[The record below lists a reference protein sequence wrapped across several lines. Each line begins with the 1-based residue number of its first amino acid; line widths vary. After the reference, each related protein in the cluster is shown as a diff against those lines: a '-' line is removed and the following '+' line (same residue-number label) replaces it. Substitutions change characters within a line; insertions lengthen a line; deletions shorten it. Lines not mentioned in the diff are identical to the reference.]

1 MSAVS
6 HSKIYS
12 QNETANTNNV
22 LSIRQKD
29 DHRQRQPAIF
39 PKLYKNSSR
48 PDRKT
53 FSPHSATWILHG
65 IYGSVIAGAGFFRKI
80 RTILLPLL
88 HNSSVSAVLAA
99 FGGSVFNL
107 AITTILYPPNYST
120 LPVYISDSYNDL
132 KFGYAAAATMV
143 GGAFIVGIMMLLE
156 VVLNAGQVF
165 VRGKEM
171 SSPHRVVPIEQ
182 RDMNMV
188 FQDFAL
194 WPHMKARDNIIYG
207 LKVRKTDKAQM
218 QEKLHEVKT
227 LLHLDVQLRIEMRT
241 EMAQLFRQ
249 LKTTVFHI
257 THDPSEAFAM
267 ADRIIVMNQGV
278 IDQIATPAECYE
290 SPRTITVAGL
300 LGAGSCVHGAVME
313 GPAGADDAEV
323 GSAEQAADGSD
334 RENRAVVSMQNR
346 KLVCK
351 SFQNVKKGQKML
363 LKFRPEEC
371 IFVEKECKNAIPV
384 RVVMSSFEGGQYRV
398 KVETDGGDTFF
409 LLHPTFLKEQQTG
422 YAQILLE
429 RLYAYEEISG

>member
-1 MSAVS
+1 M
-6 HSKIYS
+6 
-12 QNETANTNNV
+12 ETILELKDVKKNYGKKEILKGINLTVQEGEIISV
-22 LSIRQKD
+22 LGPSGCGKSTLLNI
-29 DHRQRQPAIF
+29 
-39 PKLYKNSSR
+39 
-48 PDRKT
+48 
-53 FSPHSATWILHG
+53 
-65 IYGSVIAGAGFFRKI
+65 IAG
-80 RTILLPLL
+80 ILP
-88 HNSSVSAVLAA
+88 
-99 FGGSVFNL
+99 
-107 AITTILYPPNYST
+107 
-120 LPVYISDSYNDL
+120 
-132 KFGYAAAATMV
+132 
-143 GGAFIVGIMMLLE
+143 
-156 VVLNAGQVF
+156 LNAGQVF

-171 SSPHRVVPIEQ
+171 SSPHKVVPIEQ

-218 QEKLHEVKT
+218 QEKLHEVET
-227 LLHLDVQLRIEMRT
+227 LLHLEGLLDQYPAELSGGQQQRVAIARALITNPSIILLDEPLCNLDVQLRIEMRT

-249 LKTTVFHI
+249 LKTTVFHV

-300 LGAGSCVHGAVME
+300 LGAGNCVHGAVME
-313 GPAGADDAEV
+313 GLAEADNAETHT
-323 GSAEQAADGSD
+323 
-334 RENRAVVSMQNR
+334 VVSMQNR
-346 KLVCK
+346 KLVGK

-398 KVETDGGDTFF
+398 KVETDGGDTFC

-422 YAQILLE
+422 YAQILPE

>member
-1 MSAVS
+1 MELKDVKKNYGKKEILKGINLTVQEGEIIS
-6 HSKIYS
+6 
-12 QNETANTNNV
+12 V
-22 LSIRQKD
+22 LGPSGCGKSTLLNI
-29 DHRQRQPAIF
+29 
-39 PKLYKNSSR
+39 
-48 PDRKT
+48 
-53 FSPHSATWILHG
+53 
-65 IYGSVIAGAGFFRKI
+65 IAGI
-80 RTILLPLL
+80 LPL
-88 HNSSVSAVLAA
+88 N
-99 FGGSVFNL
+99 
-107 AITTILYPPNYST
+107 
-120 LPVYISDSYNDL
+120 
-132 KFGYAAAATMV
+132 
-143 GGAFIVGIMMLLE
+143 E
-156 VVLNAGQVF
+156 GQVF

-171 SSPHRVVPIEQ
+171 SSPHKVVPIEQ

-218 QEKLHEVKT
+218 QEKLHEVET
-227 LLHLDVQLRIEMRT
+227 LLHLEGLLDQYPAELSGGQQQRVAIARALITNPSIILLDEPLCNLDVQLRIEMRT

-249 LKTTVFHI
+249 LKTTVFHV

-267 ADRIIVMNQGV
+267 ADRIIVMNKGV

-300 LGAGSCVHGAVME
+300 LGAGNCVHGAVME
-313 GPAGADDAEV
+313 GLAEAENTEAESMEAENAKAENAEAENTEAGNVKADNAEA
-323 GSAEQAADGSD
+323 GSAEQATDSGD
-334 RENRAVVSMQNR
+334 KEKHAVVSMQNL
-346 KLVCK
+346 KLECK
-351 SFQNVKKGQKML
+351 NFKNVKRGQKML

-398 KVETDGGDTFF
+398 KVETDGGDTFC

-422 YAQILLE
+422 YAHILPE

>member
-1 MSAVS
+1 MELKDVKKNYGKKEILKGINLTVQEGEIIS
-6 HSKIYS
+6 
-12 QNETANTNNV
+12 V
-22 LSIRQKD
+22 LGPSGCGKSTLLNI
-29 DHRQRQPAIF
+29 
-39 PKLYKNSSR
+39 
-48 PDRKT
+48 
-53 FSPHSATWILHG
+53 
-65 IYGSVIAGAGFFRKI
+65 IAG
-80 RTILLPLL
+80 ILP
-88 HNSSVSAVLAA
+88 
-99 FGGSVFNL
+99 
-107 AITTILYPPNYST
+107 
-120 LPVYISDSYNDL
+120 
-132 KFGYAAAATMV
+132 
-143 GGAFIVGIMMLLE
+143 
-156 VVLNAGQVF
+156 LNAGQVF

-171 SSPHRVVPIEQ
+171 SSPHKVVPIEQ

-218 QEKLHEVKT
+218 QEKLHEVET
-227 LLHLDVQLRIEMRT
+227 LLHLEGLLDQYPAELSGGQQQRVAIARALITNPSIILLDEPLCNLDVQLRIEMRT

-249 LKTTVFHI
+249 LKTTVFHV

-300 LGAGSCVHGAVME
+300 LGAGNCVHGAVIE
-313 GPAGADDAEV
+313 GLAE
-323 GSAEQAADGSD
+323 AENA
-334 RENRAVVSMQNR
+334 ETRAVVSMQNR

-398 KVETDGGDTFF
+398 KVETDGGDTFC

-422 YAQILLE
+422 YAQIPPE

>member
-1 MSAVS
+1 M
-6 HSKIYS
+6 
-12 QNETANTNNV
+12 
-22 LSIRQKD
+22 
-29 DHRQRQPAIF
+29 
-39 PKLYKNSSR
+39 
-48 PDRKT
+48 
-53 FSPHSATWILHG
+53 
-65 IYGSVIAGAGFFRKI
+65 IAEAGFFRKI

-143 GGAFIVGIMMLLE
+143 GGAFIVGIMMLLK

-249 LKTTVFHI
+249 LKTTVFHV

-300 LGAGSCVHGAVME
+300 LGAGNCVHGAVME

-334 RENRAVVSMQNR
+334 RENRAVVCMQNR

-398 KVETDGGDTFF
+398 KVETDGGDTFC

-422 YAQILLE
+422 YAQILPE

>member
-1 MSAVS
+1 MELNDVKKNYGKKEILKGINLTVQEGEIIS
-6 HSKIYS
+6 
-12 QNETANTNNV
+12 V
-22 LSIRQKD
+22 LGPSGCGKSTLLNI
-29 DHRQRQPAIF
+29 
-39 PKLYKNSSR
+39 
-48 PDRKT
+48 
-53 FSPHSATWILHG
+53 
-65 IYGSVIAGAGFFRKI
+65 IAG
-80 RTILLPLL
+80 ILP
-88 HNSSVSAVLAA
+88 
-99 FGGSVFNL
+99 
-107 AITTILYPPNYST
+107 
-120 LPVYISDSYNDL
+120 
-132 KFGYAAAATMV
+132 
-143 GGAFIVGIMMLLE
+143 
-156 VVLNAGQVF
+156 LNAGQVF

-171 SSPHRVVPIEQ
+171 SSPHKVVPIEQ

-218 QEKLHEVKT
+218 QEKLHEVET
-227 LLHLDVQLRIEMRT
+227 LLHLEGLLDQYPAELSGGQQQRVAIARALITNPSIILLDEPLCNLDVQLRIEMRT

-249 LKTTVFHI
+249 LKTTVFHV

-300 LGAGSCVHGAVME
+300 LGAGNCVHGAVME
-313 GPAGADDAEV
+313 GLAE
-323 GSAEQAADGSD
+323 AENAEKRS
-334 RENRAVVSMQNR
+334 VVSMQNR

-384 RVVMSSFEGGQYRV
+384 RVVMFSFEGGQYRV
-398 KVETDGGDTFF
+398 KVETDGGDTFC

-422 YAQILLE
+422 YAQILPE

>member
-1 MSAVS
+1 MKTILELKDVKKNYGKKEILKGINLTVQEGEIIS
-6 HSKIYS
+6 
-12 QNETANTNNV
+12 V
-22 LSIRQKD
+22 LGPSGCGKSTLLNI
-29 DHRQRQPAIF
+29 
-39 PKLYKNSSR
+39 
-48 PDRKT
+48 
-53 FSPHSATWILHG
+53 
-65 IYGSVIAGAGFFRKI
+65 IAG
-80 RTILLPLL
+80 ILP
-88 HNSSVSAVLAA
+88 
-99 FGGSVFNL
+99 
-107 AITTILYPPNYST
+107 
-120 LPVYISDSYNDL
+120 
-132 KFGYAAAATMV
+132 
-143 GGAFIVGIMMLLE
+143 
-156 VVLNAGQVF
+156 LNAGQVF
-165 VRGKEM
+165 VREKEM
-171 SSPHRVVPIEQ
+171 SSPHKVVPIEQ

-207 LKVRKTDKAQM
+207 LKVRKTDKAQI
-218 QEKLHEVKT
+218 QEKLHEVET
-227 LLHLDVQLRIEMRT
+227 LLHLEGLLDQYPAELSGGQQQRVAIARALITNPSIILLDEPLCNLDVQLRIEMRT

-249 LKTTVFHI
+249 LKTTVFHV

-290 SPRTITVAGL
+290 SPHTITVAGL
-300 LGAGSCVHGAVME
+300 LGAGNCVHGAVME
-313 GPAGADDAEV
+313 GPAEAE
-323 GSAEQAADGSD
+323 SAET
-334 RENRAVVSMQNR
+334 RAVVSVQNR

-398 KVETDGGDTFF
+398 KVETDGGDTFC

-422 YAQILLE
+422 YAKILPE

>member
-1 MSAVS
+1 MELNDVKKNYGKKEILKGINLTVQEGEIIS
-6 HSKIYS
+6 
-12 QNETANTNNV
+12 V
-22 LSIRQKD
+22 LGPSGCGKSTLLNI
-29 DHRQRQPAIF
+29 
-39 PKLYKNSSR
+39 
-48 PDRKT
+48 
-53 FSPHSATWILHG
+53 
-65 IYGSVIAGAGFFRKI
+65 IAG
-80 RTILLPLL
+80 ILP
-88 HNSSVSAVLAA
+88 
-99 FGGSVFNL
+99 
-107 AITTILYPPNYST
+107 
-120 LPVYISDSYNDL
+120 
-132 KFGYAAAATMV
+132 
-143 GGAFIVGIMMLLE
+143 
-156 VVLNAGQVF
+156 LNAGQVF

-171 SSPHRVVPIEQ
+171 SSPHKVVPIEQ

-218 QEKLHEVKT
+218 QEKLHEVET
-227 LLHLDVQLRIEMRT
+227 LLHLEGLLDQYPAELSGGQQQRVAIARALITNPSIILLDEPLCNLDVQLRIEMRT

-249 LKTTVFHI
+249 LKTTVFHV

-300 LGAGSCVHGAVME
+300 LGAGNCVHGAVIE
-313 GPAGADDAEV
+313 GLAE
-323 GSAEQAADGSD
+323 AENA
-334 RENRAVVSMQNR
+334 ENRAVVSMQNR

-398 KVETDGGDTFF
+398 KVETDSGDTFC

-422 YAQILLE
+422 YAQILPE

>member
-1 MSAVS
+1 MELKDVKKNYGKKEILKGINLTVQEGEIIS
-6 HSKIYS
+6 
-12 QNETANTNNV
+12 V
-22 LSIRQKD
+22 LGPSGCGKSTLLNI
-29 DHRQRQPAIF
+29 
-39 PKLYKNSSR
+39 
-48 PDRKT
+48 
-53 FSPHSATWILHG
+53 
-65 IYGSVIAGAGFFRKI
+65 IAG
-80 RTILLPLL
+80 ILP
-88 HNSSVSAVLAA
+88 
-99 FGGSVFNL
+99 
-107 AITTILYPPNYST
+107 
-120 LPVYISDSYNDL
+120 
-132 KFGYAAAATMV
+132 
-143 GGAFIVGIMMLLE
+143 
-156 VVLNAGQVF
+156 LNAGQVF

-171 SSPHRVVPIEQ
+171 SSPHKVVPIEQ

-218 QEKLHEVKT
+218 QEKLHEVET
-227 LLHLDVQLRIEMRT
+227 LLHLEGLLDQYPAELSGGQQQRVAIARALITNPSIILLDEPLCNLDVQLRIEMRT

-249 LKTTVFHI
+249 LKTTVFHV

-300 LGAGSCVHGAVME
+300 LGAGNCVHGAVME
-313 GPAGADDAEV
+313 GLAEAENAGAESMEAGDAKAENAETDNTEEGNV
-323 GSAEQAADGSD
+323 KSGSAEQAADGSD

-398 KVETDGGDTFF
+398 KVETDGGDTFC

-422 YAQILLE
+422 CAQILPE

>member
-1 MSAVS
+1 MELKDVKKNYGKKEILKGINLTVQEGEIIS
-6 HSKIYS
+6 
-12 QNETANTNNV
+12 V
-22 LSIRQKD
+22 LGPSGCGKSTLLNI
-29 DHRQRQPAIF
+29 
-39 PKLYKNSSR
+39 
-48 PDRKT
+48 
-53 FSPHSATWILHG
+53 
-65 IYGSVIAGAGFFRKI
+65 IAG
-80 RTILLPLL
+80 ILP
-88 HNSSVSAVLAA
+88 
-99 FGGSVFNL
+99 
-107 AITTILYPPNYST
+107 
-120 LPVYISDSYNDL
+120 
-132 KFGYAAAATMV
+132 
-143 GGAFIVGIMMLLE
+143 
-156 VVLNAGQVF
+156 LNAGQVF

-171 SSPHRVVPIEQ
+171 SSPHKVVPIEQ

-218 QEKLHEVKT
+218 QEKLHEVET
-227 LLHLDVQLRIEMRT
+227 LLHLEGLLDQYPAELSGGQQQRVAIARALITNPSIILLDEPLCNLDVQLRIEMRT

-249 LKTTVFHI
+249 LKTTVFHV

-267 ADRIIVMNQGV
+267 ADRIIVMNKGV

-300 LGAGSCVHGAVME
+300 LGAGNCVHGAVME
-313 GPAGADDAEV
+313 GLAEAE
-323 GSAEQAADGSD
+323 SAET
-334 RENRAVVSMQNR
+334 RAVVSVQNR
-346 KLVCK
+346 KLDCK

-398 KVETDGGDTFF
+398 KVETDGGDTFC

-422 YAQILLE
+422 YAQILPE

>member
-1 MSAVS
+1 MELKDVKKNYGKKEILKGINLTVQEGEIIS
-6 HSKIYS
+6 
-12 QNETANTNNV
+12 V
-22 LSIRQKD
+22 LGPSGCGKSTLLNI
-29 DHRQRQPAIF
+29 
-39 PKLYKNSSR
+39 
-48 PDRKT
+48 
-53 FSPHSATWILHG
+53 
-65 IYGSVIAGAGFFRKI
+65 IAG
-80 RTILLPLL
+80 ILP
-88 HNSSVSAVLAA
+88 
-99 FGGSVFNL
+99 
-107 AITTILYPPNYST
+107 
-120 LPVYISDSYNDL
+120 
-132 KFGYAAAATMV
+132 
-143 GGAFIVGIMMLLE
+143 
-156 VVLNAGQVF
+156 LNAGQVF

-171 SSPHRVVPIEQ
+171 SSPHKVVPIEQ

-207 LKVRKTDKAQM
+207 LKVRKTDKAQI
-218 QEKLHEVKT
+218 QEKLHEVET
-227 LLHLDVQLRIEMRT
+227 LLHLEGLWDQYPAELSGGQQQRVAIARALITNPSIILLDEPLCNLDVQLRIEMRT

-249 LKTTVFHI
+249 LKTTVFHV

-267 ADRIIVMNQGV
+267 ADRIIVMNKGV

-300 LGAGSCVHGAVME
+300 LSAGNCVHGAVME
-313 GPAGADDAEV
+313 GLAEAE
-323 GSAEQAADGSD
+323 SAET
-334 RENRAVVSMQNR
+334 RAVVSVQNR
-346 KLVCK
+346 KLDCK

-398 KVETDGGDTFF
+398 KVETDGGDTFC

-422 YAQILLE
+422 YAQILPE

>member
-1 MSAVS
+1 MELKDVKKNYGKKEILKGINLTVQEGEIIS
-6 HSKIYS
+6 
-12 QNETANTNNV
+12 V
-22 LSIRQKD
+22 LGPSGCGKSTLLNI
-29 DHRQRQPAIF
+29 
-39 PKLYKNSSR
+39 
-48 PDRKT
+48 
-53 FSPHSATWILHG
+53 
-65 IYGSVIAGAGFFRKI
+65 IAG
-80 RTILLPLL
+80 IL
-88 HNSSVSAVLAA
+88 S
-99 FGGSVFNL
+99 
-107 AITTILYPPNYST
+107 
-120 LPVYISDSYNDL
+120 
-132 KFGYAAAATMV
+132 
-143 GGAFIVGIMMLLE
+143 
-156 VVLNAGQVF
+156 LNAGQVF

-171 SSPHRVVPIEQ
+171 SSPHKVVPIEQ

-207 LKVRKTDKAQM
+207 LKVRKTDKAQI
-218 QEKLHEVKT
+218 QEKLHEVET
-227 LLHLDVQLRIEMRT
+227 LLHLEGLLDQYPAELSGGQQQRVAIARALITNPSIILLDEPLCNLDVQLRIEMRT

-249 LKTTVFHI
+249 LKTTVFHV

-300 LGAGSCVHGAVME
+300 LGAGNCVHGAVME
-313 GPAGADDAEV
+313 GLAE
-323 GSAEQAADGSD
+323 AENA
-334 RENRAVVSMQNR
+334 ETRAVVSVQNR

-398 KVETDGGDTFF
+398 KVETDGGDTFC

-422 YAQILLE
+422 YAQILPE

>member
-1 MSAVS
+1 MELKDVKKNYGKKEILKGINLTVQEGEIIS
-6 HSKIYS
+6 
-12 QNETANTNNV
+12 V
-22 LSIRQKD
+22 LGPSGCGKSTLLNI
-29 DHRQRQPAIF
+29 
-39 PKLYKNSSR
+39 
-48 PDRKT
+48 
-53 FSPHSATWILHG
+53 
-65 IYGSVIAGAGFFRKI
+65 IAG
-80 RTILLPLL
+80 ILP
-88 HNSSVSAVLAA
+88 
-99 FGGSVFNL
+99 
-107 AITTILYPPNYST
+107 
-120 LPVYISDSYNDL
+120 
-132 KFGYAAAATMV
+132 
-143 GGAFIVGIMMLLE
+143 
-156 VVLNAGQVF
+156 LNAGQVF

-171 SSPHRVVPIEQ
+171 SSPHKVVPIEQ

-218 QEKLHEVKT
+218 QEKLHEVET
-227 LLHLDVQLRIEMRT
+227 LLHLEGLLDQYPAELSGGQQQRVAIARALITNPSIILLDEPLCNLDVQLRIEMRT

-249 LKTTVFHI
+249 LKTTVFHV

-267 ADRIIVMNQGV
+267 ADRIIVMNKGV
-278 IDQIATPAECYE
+278 IDQIATSAECYE

-300 LGAGSCVHGAVME
+300 LGAGNCVHGAVME
-313 GPAGADDAEV
+313 GPAEAE
-323 GSAEQAADGSD
+323 SL
-334 RENRAVVSMQNR
+334 ENRAVVSMQNR

-398 KVETDGGDTFF
+398 KVETDGGDTFC

-422 YAQILLE
+422 YAQIPPE

>member
-1 MSAVS
+1 MELKDVKKNYGKKEILKGINLTVQEGEIIS
-6 HSKIYS
+6 
-12 QNETANTNNV
+12 V
-22 LSIRQKD
+22 LGPSGCGKSTLLNI
-29 DHRQRQPAIF
+29 
-39 PKLYKNSSR
+39 
-48 PDRKT
+48 
-53 FSPHSATWILHG
+53 
-65 IYGSVIAGAGFFRKI
+65 IAG
-80 RTILLPLL
+80 ILP
-88 HNSSVSAVLAA
+88 
-99 FGGSVFNL
+99 
-107 AITTILYPPNYST
+107 
-120 LPVYISDSYNDL
+120 
-132 KFGYAAAATMV
+132 
-143 GGAFIVGIMMLLE
+143 
-156 VVLNAGQVF
+156 LNAGQVF

-171 SSPHRVVPIEQ
+171 SSPHKVVPIEQ

-207 LKVRKTDKAQM
+207 LKVRKTDKAQI
-218 QEKLHEVKT
+218 QEKLHEVET
-227 LLHLDVQLRIEMRT
+227 LLHLEGLLDQYPAELSGGQQQRVAIARALITNPSIILLDEPLCNLDVQLRIEMRT

-249 LKTTVFHI
+249 LKTTVFHV

-300 LGAGSCVHGAVME
+300 LGAGNCVHGAVME
-313 GPAGADDAEV
+313 GLAEADNAETHT
-323 GSAEQAADGSD
+323 
-334 RENRAVVSMQNR
+334 VVSMQNR

-398 KVETDGGDTFF
+398 KVETDGGDTFC

-422 YAQILLE
+422 YAQILPE

>member
-1 MSAVS
+1 MELKDVKKNYGKKEILKGINLTVQEGEIIS
-6 HSKIYS
+6 
-12 QNETANTNNV
+12 V
-22 LSIRQKD
+22 LGPSGCGKSTLLNI
-29 DHRQRQPAIF
+29 
-39 PKLYKNSSR
+39 
-48 PDRKT
+48 
-53 FSPHSATWILHG
+53 
-65 IYGSVIAGAGFFRKI
+65 IAG
-80 RTILLPLL
+80 ILP
-88 HNSSVSAVLAA
+88 
-99 FGGSVFNL
+99 
-107 AITTILYPPNYST
+107 
-120 LPVYISDSYNDL
+120 
-132 KFGYAAAATMV
+132 
-143 GGAFIVGIMMLLE
+143 
-156 VVLNAGQVF
+156 LNAGQVF

-171 SSPHRVVPIEQ
+171 SSPHKVVPIEQ

-218 QEKLHEVKT
+218 QEKLHEVEI
-227 LLHLDVQLRIEMRT
+227 LLHLEGLLDQYPAELSGGQQQRVAIARALITNPSIILLDEPLCNLDVQLRIEMRT

-249 LKTTVFHI
+249 LKTTVFHV

-300 LGAGSCVHGAVME
+300 LGAGNCVHGAVME
-313 GPAGADDAEV
+313 GLAE
-323 GSAEQAADGSD
+323 AENT
-334 RENRAVVSMQNR
+334 EKRAVVSMQNR
-346 KLVCK
+346 KFVCK
-351 SFQNVKKGQKML
+351 SFQNVKRGQKML

-398 KVETDGGDTFF
+398 KVETDGGDTFC

-422 YAQILLE
+422 YAQILPE

>member
-1 MSAVS
+1 MELKDVKKNYGKKEILKGINLTVQEGEIIS
-6 HSKIYS
+6 
-12 QNETANTNNV
+12 V
-22 LSIRQKD
+22 LGPSGCGKSTLLNI
-29 DHRQRQPAIF
+29 
-39 PKLYKNSSR
+39 
-48 PDRKT
+48 
-53 FSPHSATWILHG
+53 
-65 IYGSVIAGAGFFRKI
+65 IAG
-80 RTILLPLL
+80 ILP
-88 HNSSVSAVLAA
+88 
-99 FGGSVFNL
+99 
-107 AITTILYPPNYST
+107 
-120 LPVYISDSYNDL
+120 
-132 KFGYAAAATMV
+132 
-143 GGAFIVGIMMLLE
+143 
-156 VVLNAGQVF
+156 LNAGQVF

-171 SSPHRVVPIEQ
+171 SSPHKVVPIEQ

-218 QEKLHEVKT
+218 QEKLHEVET
-227 LLHLDVQLRIEMRT
+227 LLHLEGLLDQYPAELSGGQQQRVAIARALITNPSIILLDEPLCNLDVQLRIEMRT

-249 LKTTVFHI
+249 LKTTVFHV

-267 ADRIIVMNQGV
+267 ADRIIVMNKGV

-300 LGAGSCVHGAVME
+300 LSAGNCVHGAVME
-313 GPAGADDAEV
+313 GLAEAE
-323 GSAEQAADGSD
+323 SAET
-334 RENRAVVSMQNR
+334 RAVVSVQNR
-346 KLVCK
+346 KLDCK

-398 KVETDGGDTFF
+398 KVETDGGDTFC

-422 YAQILLE
+422 YAQILPE

>member
-1 MSAVS
+1 MELKDVKKNYGKKEILKGINLTVQEGEIIS
-6 HSKIYS
+6 
-12 QNETANTNNV
+12 V
-22 LSIRQKD
+22 LGPSGCGKSTLLNI
-29 DHRQRQPAIF
+29 
-39 PKLYKNSSR
+39 
-48 PDRKT
+48 
-53 FSPHSATWILHG
+53 
-65 IYGSVIAGAGFFRKI
+65 IAG
-80 RTILLPLL
+80 ILP
-88 HNSSVSAVLAA
+88 
-99 FGGSVFNL
+99 
-107 AITTILYPPNYST
+107 
-120 LPVYISDSYNDL
+120 
-132 KFGYAAAATMV
+132 
-143 GGAFIVGIMMLLE
+143 
-156 VVLNAGQVF
+156 LNAGQVF

-171 SSPHRVVPIEQ
+171 SSPHKVVPIEQ

-207 LKVRKTDKAQM
+207 LKVRKTDKAQI
-218 QEKLHEVKT
+218 QEKLHEVET
-227 LLHLDVQLRIEMRT
+227 LLHLEGLLDQYPAELSGGQQQRVAIARALITNPSIILLDEPLCNLDVQLRIEMRT

-249 LKTTVFHI
+249 LNTTVFHV

-300 LGAGSCVHGAVME
+300 LGAGNCVHGAVME
-313 GPAGADDAEV
+313 GLAE
-323 GSAEQAADGSD
+323 AENA
-334 RENRAVVSMQNR
+334 ETRAVVSMQNR

-398 KVETDGGDTFF
+398 KVETDGGDTFC

-422 YAQILLE
+422 YAQILPE

>member
-1 MSAVS
+1 MELKDVKKNYGKKEILKGINLTVQEGEIIS
-6 HSKIYS
+6 
-12 QNETANTNNV
+12 V
-22 LSIRQKD
+22 LGPSGCGKSTLLNI
-29 DHRQRQPAIF
+29 
-39 PKLYKNSSR
+39 
-48 PDRKT
+48 
-53 FSPHSATWILHG
+53 
-65 IYGSVIAGAGFFRKI
+65 IAG
-80 RTILLPLL
+80 ILP
-88 HNSSVSAVLAA
+88 
-99 FGGSVFNL
+99 
-107 AITTILYPPNYST
+107 
-120 LPVYISDSYNDL
+120 
-132 KFGYAAAATMV
+132 
-143 GGAFIVGIMMLLE
+143 
-156 VVLNAGQVF
+156 LNAGQVF

-171 SSPHRVVPIEQ
+171 SSPHKVVPIEQ

-218 QEKLHEVKT
+218 QEKLHEVET
-227 LLHLDVQLRIEMRT
+227 LLHLEGLLDQYPAELSGGQQQRVAIARALITNPSIILLDEPLCNLDVQLRIEMRT

-249 LKTTVFHI
+249 LKTTVFHV

-300 LGAGSCVHGAVME
+300 LGAGNCVHGAVME
-313 GPAGADDAEV
+313 GLAEADNAETHT
-323 GSAEQAADGSD
+323 
-334 RENRAVVSMQNR
+334 VVSMQNR
-346 KLVCK
+346 KLVGK

-398 KVETDGGDTFF
+398 KVETDGGDTFC

-422 YAQILLE
+422 YAQILPE

>member
-1 MSAVS
+1 MELKDVKKNYGKKEILKGINLTVQEGEIIS
-6 HSKIYS
+6 
-12 QNETANTNNV
+12 V
-22 LSIRQKD
+22 LGPSGCGKSTLLNI
-29 DHRQRQPAIF
+29 
-39 PKLYKNSSR
+39 
-48 PDRKT
+48 
-53 FSPHSATWILHG
+53 
-65 IYGSVIAGAGFFRKI
+65 IAG
-80 RTILLPLL
+80 ILP
-88 HNSSVSAVLAA
+88 
-99 FGGSVFNL
+99 
-107 AITTILYPPNYST
+107 
-120 LPVYISDSYNDL
+120 
-132 KFGYAAAATMV
+132 
-143 GGAFIVGIMMLLE
+143 
-156 VVLNAGQVF
+156 LNAGQVF

-171 SSPHRVVPIEQ
+171 SSPHKVVPIEQ

-218 QEKLHEVKT
+218 QEKLHEVET
-227 LLHLDVQLRIEMRT
+227 LLHLEGLLDQYPAELSGGQQQRVAIARALITNPSIILLDEPLCNLDVQLRIEMRT

-249 LKTTVFHI
+249 LKTTVIHV

-300 LGAGSCVHGAVME
+300 LGAGNCVHGAVME
-313 GPAGADDAEV
+313 GLAEAENAGAESMEAGDAKAENAETDNTEEGNV
-323 GSAEQAADGSD
+323 KSGSAEQAADGSD
-334 RENRAVVSMQNR
+334 RENRAVVSVQSR

-398 KVETDGGDTFF
+398 KVETDGGDTFC

-422 YAQILLE
+422 YAQILPE